1 MPNDS
6 SRLFIHILLPSTIYM
21 NVLGMNEQMQ
31 KLINNLIQ
39 IEHVSTTLYLAMSAM
54 SAYLANQNYTGMAN
68 WLRVQSEEER
78 THLLKLID
86 YLTDRGGVVELSALP
101 AQSTTFGTPLETF
114 QKVLEHE
121 RFVTD
126 AYRKAYEYAAQN
138 DQQSAIIIQEFLREQ
153 VDEEAQSKTIV
164 DRLTLAGN
172 NSAAILVLDQELGQR
187 TPAGAAGGAGA
198 AVG

>member
-1 MPNDS
+1 
-6 SRLFIHILLPSTIYM
+6 
-21 NVLGMNEQMQ
+21 MNEQMQ